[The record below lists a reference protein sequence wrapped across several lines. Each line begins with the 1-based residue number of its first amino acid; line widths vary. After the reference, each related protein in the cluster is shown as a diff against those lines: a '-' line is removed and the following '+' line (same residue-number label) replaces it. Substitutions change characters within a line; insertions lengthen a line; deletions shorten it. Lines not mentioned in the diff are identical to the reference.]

1 MTKHAIWKAAIVL
14 ACAAALLSAQGGK
27 KKKGQP
33 EPAAAAAEPVGSPVA
48 KQPSVKS
55 AKEAEAVK
63 ALFGAQDA
71 DSRIKAANDLA
82 ANFPNTEFKPIA
94 MFFAEAS
101 SQQKND
107 YENTIVYGEKALEA
121 DPQQYQAMLM
131 MAQTIAARTRE
142 FDLDREEKLKSAEG
156 YATKALE
163 IVKVAPRPNA
173 TVTDEQWDAAKKDF
187 TSQGL
192 EVFALAASARNQPDK
207 AIEAFNQVIAASPN
221 VDPTTLVRLAA
232 AYSKV
237 NKFDDAISTL
247 DKVIAMPEL
256 NVQVKQIAQAERA
269 RALQAKNKAAAAK

>member
-33 EPAAAAAEPVGSPVA
+33 EPAAAAEPAGSPVA
-48 KQPSVKS
+48 KQPTVKS
-55 AKEAEAVK
+55 PKEAQAVQ
-63 ALFGAQDA
+63 ALFGAQDP
-71 DSRIKAANDLA
+71 DSRIKAANDLVS
-82 ANFPNTEFKPIA
+82 NFPNTEFKSIA

-142 FDLDREEKLKSAEG
+142 FDLDREEKLKNAEG

-173 TVTDEQWDAAKKDF
+173 TVTDEQWEAAKKDF

-237 NKFDDAISTL
+237 NKFDDAIATL